1 MTFIYLT
8 WLIVCLE
15 MLILS
20 LFDGKKHLLIEI
32 SFFGI
37 TNAVLPYDDKNNEK
51 IIMNNKQSGKTIFF
65 SSLLLT
71 AHGFVIQVC
80 SLPCVAFVAQSM
92 LQSCQL
98 ECLQKKLLTCM
109 KISVKQQ
116 LNCISLSCIWVSII
130 FLLTD

>member
-51 IIMNNKQSGKTIFF
+51 IIMNNK
-65 SSLLLT
+65 
-71 AHGFVIQVC
+71 
-80 SLPCVAFVAQSM
+80 
-92 LQSCQL
+92 
-98 ECLQKKLLTCM
+98 
-109 KISVKQQ
+109 
-116 LNCISLSCIWVSII
+116 
-130 FLLTD
+130 